1 MVPCVEIDGLRRG
14 SLDTLH
20 RLPVKQRSVAVY
32 AVRKPSRRH
41 VRKDAAVRRRERFRP
56 DPVFYG
62 KITGSAYG
70 RSVHGRKGVA
80 GAIEIR
86 ASDRGSERTERAL
99 VRIAV
104 FRDGVSVR
112 RGIYERIVLSS
123 VRTVPMQEERN
134 A

>member
-1 MVPCVEIDGLRRG
+1 MVPRVEIDGLRRR
-14 SLDTLH
+14 SLDALH
-20 RLPVKQRSVAVY
+20 RLSVKQRSVAVY
-32 AVRKPSRRH
+32 AVRKPSRRY

-56 DPVFYG
+56 DPIFYG
-62 KITGSAYG
+62 KVTGSAYG
-70 RSVHGRKGVA
+70 RSVRGREGVA
-80 GAIEIR
+80 GTVEIR

-112 RGIYERIVLSS
+112 RGIHERIVLPS
-123 VRTVPMQEERN
+123 VSPVAVQEERN